1 MLASATP
8 VESGVLIVPP
18 ETRSMP
24 RPPEEPAP
32 VTPPKSQ
39 QKSEEP
45 AAAARLKKALDSPES
60 LLKPAS
66 GKGVEKLEKLTR
78 VRLNQLQVLAVTAVF
93 LIVAGFG
100 LFCLL
105 RFGWKATVMSGTPV
119 FLAFVLG
126 LMLALLGLRGL
137 IDRLLA
143 PVYRVLNQIPPKYR
157 LVAGLT
163 LPMAWCFWD
172 SADNNMGFT
181 SARNSVFIA
190 TMLGHVAL
198 RSLAFRQA
206 PSPPSKAALVLGW
219 LALSTALGLA
229 DDCSSPEDAMDTI
242 WLGPPIKGII
252 STVIAVAVNGSTIFS
267 KPSGPPPEDGQKPD
281 KQTRIVLKV
290 DTEGAR
296 TELAIDDPEGIWC
309 YATVEVSNPPE
320 GFSVEGAI
328 ASIGFSGADWLELGN
343 LQQRAGKKAV
353 YVTAV
358 KRGEGAPAPK
368 ATLTV
373 NAVLNGEPVT
383 APIEFTLLSDLRLEV
398 ETWSEWEQRS

>member
-1 MLASATP
+1 MEARPKLDVP
-8 VESGVLIVPP
+8 LIVPGQEKAEP
-18 ETRSMP
+18 VEVTTPDERSKQD
-24 RPPEEPAP
+24 
-32 VTPPKSQ
+32 VPKP
-39 QKSEEP
+39 KKAVDEDV
-45 AAAARLKKALDSPES
+45 ARLKKALDDPES

-66 GKGVEKLEKLTR
+66 GKGIEKLEKLTR
-78 VRLNQLQVLAVTAVF
+78 VRLNQLQVLAIIAVF

-126 LMLALLGLRGL
+126 LMLALLGFRSL
-137 IDRLLA
+137 IDRVLS
-143 PVYRVLNQIPPKYR
+143 PVYRLLDQIPPKYR
-157 LVAGLT
+157 LIAGLT

-190 TMLGHVAL
+190 TMLGHVTL

-206 PSPPSKAALVLGW
+206 GPPPSKAAMLLAW
-219 LALSTALGLA
+219 LALLTAAGWA

-281 KQTRIVLKV
+281 KQTRIELKV

-296 TELAIDDPEGIWC
+296 TELEMDDPEGIWC
-309 YATVEVSNPPE
+309 YATVQVTNPPE

-328 ASIGFSGADWLELGN
+328 ASIRFSGADWLELGSPQ
-343 LQQRAGKKAV
+343 LRADKKAV

-358 KRGEGAPAPK
+358 KRGEGTPAPK

-383 APIEFTLLSDLRLEV
+383 APVEFTLLGDLKLEV
-398 ETWSEWEQRS
+398 ETFSEWEQLA